1 MTLTTKQREQQTAGK
16 RLDWLRRKHDKAVAD
31 YHFAN
36 GYRAGLECAL
46 LAIRDG
52 RDVLWESID
61 DDKAVIR

>member
-1 MTLTTKQREQQTAGK
+1 MAKSSKRPADDK
-16 RLDWLRRKHDKAVAD
+16 AANRLDWLRRKHKRAVAD

-52 RDVLWESID
+52 RDIAGYSID
-61 DDKAVIR
+61 DGKAEIR